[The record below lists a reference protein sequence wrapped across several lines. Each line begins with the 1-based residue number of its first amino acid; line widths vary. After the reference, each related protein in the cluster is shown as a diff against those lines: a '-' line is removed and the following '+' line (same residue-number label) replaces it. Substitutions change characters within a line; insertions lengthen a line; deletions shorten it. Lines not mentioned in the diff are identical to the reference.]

1 MRAGVF
7 RRIVRAA
14 VWLAAVTGTTVP
26 LWAAGERV
34 RGAVMADGSGRNSLV
49 LWYNRPA
56 SEWIEALPV
65 GNGRLGAMVFGKP
78 DGERIQL
85 NENSLWDGHK
95 QDTTNPDALRYLPE
109 VRRLLFEG
117 KNREATEL
125 ADKYLMGRPA
135 RIKSYQSLGDLW
147 LDTGHAEQVEGYRR
161 ELDLD
166 SAVVRVQYRVGGTT
180 FARELFASAPDQVI
194 VLRITGDKPG
204 KVNLKLR
211 MTRQQDA
218 GSFTEGDDCL
228 VLRGQV
234 RDIPPGAAESVG
246 MKFEARLLAVPR
258 GGRCSAQGDALVVE
272 RADSVTLLLAAATNY
287 RGEDPAAVCER
298 HLRAAS
304 LKPYQRLRASH
315 VADYRKLFRRVSLW
329 LGPSP
334 NPDLPT
340 DERLAAVRGGQ
351 DDPDLCALYFQ
362 FGRYLLIS
370 SSRPGGLPANL
381 QGLWNEHMN
390 APWNS
395 DYHTNINVQMNY
407 WPAEVANLSECHV
420 PLLDYIA
427 SLVESGRRTAKVH
440 YGCRGWVVHHLSDIW
455 GFTTPADGVWGVWPM
470 GAAWLCQHLWEHYAF
485 TRDNEYLRKKAYPI
499 MKEAAQFIL
508 DFLVEDPQGRL
519 VTNPSHSPEN
529 SFRKPDGTVSMF
541 TYGATMDL
549 EIIHDLF
556 TNCIEAARVLGVDP
570 GFRSDLQRALERL
583 APLQISRKT
592 GRLQEWI
599 EDYDEPEPG
608 HRHMSHLFGLHPGHQ
623 ITLRGT
629 PELAQA
635 ARKSLEYR
643 LAHGGGHTGWS
654 RAWVV
659 NFWARFE
666 EGDLAYEHLK
676 ALLQRSTANNL
687 FDLHPPFQIDGN
699 FGGTAGIAEML
710 IQSHAGEV
718 SLLPAL
724 PKAWPSGRVTG
735 LRARGGVEVDITW
748 KDMRITDAV
757 LRAKHSGWCS
767 LRMPKGQ
774 RVKQV
779 LASGKP
785 VRLDFGEDA
794 SVVRFEVQ
802 TGRTYRVVPG

>member
-1 MRAGVF
+1 MIAEVLWTATRTAIQLAVAVGALVGPWVIAG
-7 RRIVRAA
+7 
-14 VWLAAVTGTTVP
+14 T
-26 LWAAGERV
+26 V
-34 RGAVMADGSGRNSLV
+34 RGAVMTDGSERNGLV
-49 LWYNRPA
+49 LWYTRPA

-125 ADKYLMGRPA
+125 AEKYLMGRPA

-147 LDTGHAEQVEGYRR
+147 LDTGHGEQVDGYRR

-166 SAVVRVQYRVGGTT
+166 SAVVRVQYRAGDTT
-180 FARELFASAPDQVI
+180 FTREVFASAPDQVI
-194 VLRITGDKPG
+194 VLRIAADKPG
-204 KVNLKLR
+204 KVNLRLR
-211 MTRQQDA
+211 ITRQQDA
-218 GSFTEGDDCL
+218 ESFAEGDNCL

-234 RDIPPGAAESVG
+234 KDIPPGATESVG
-246 MKFEARLLAVPR
+246 LKFEARLLAVPR
-258 GGRCSAQGDALVVE
+258 GGRCSVRADAIVVE
-272 RADSVTLLLAAATNY
+272 RADSVTLLLTAATNY
-287 RGEDPAAVCER
+287 KGEDPEAVCTR
-298 HLRAAS
+298 HLRVAS
-304 LKPYQRLRASH
+304 VKPYQRLRASH

-334 NPDLPT
+334 NPNLPT
-340 DERLAAVRGGQ
+340 DERLAAVRKGQ

-381 QGLWNEHMN
+381 QGLWNEHMQ

-407 WPAEVANLSECHV
+407 WPAEVTNLSECHI
-420 PLLDYIA
+420 PLLDYID
-427 SLVESGRRTAKVH
+427 SLVESGRRTARVH

-485 TRDNEYLRKKAYPI
+485 TMDDEYLRKKAYPI
-499 MKEAAQFIL
+499 MKEAALFIQ
-508 DFLVEDPQGRL
+508 DFLVEDPKGRL

-549 EIIHDLF
+549 EIIYDLF
-556 TNCIEAARVLGVDP
+556 RNCIEAAGILGVDA
-570 GFRSDLQRALERL
+570 GFRSDLQRTLERL
-583 APLQISRKT
+583 APLQISPRT

-599 EDYDEPEPG
+599 EDYEEPEPG
-608 HRHMSHLFGLHPGHQ
+608 HRHMSHLFGLHPGRQ

-629 PELAQA
+629 PELARA

-643 LAHGGGHTGWS
+643 LQHGGGHTGWS
-654 RAWVV
+654 RAWVI
-659 NFWARFE
+659 NFWARLE
-666 EGDLAYEHLK
+666 EGDQAYQHLK

-699 FGGTAGIAEML
+699 FGGMAGIAEML
-710 IQSHAGEV
+710 IQSHTGEV

-724 PKAWPSGRVTG
+724 PKAWPTGRVTG
-735 LRARGGVEVDITW
+735 LRARGGLEVDVSW

-757 LRAKHSGWCS
+757 VRAKRRGWCS
-767 LRMPKGQ
+767 LRLPRGQ
-774 RVKQV
+774 RVRQV
-779 LASGKP
+779 LMSGNP
-785 VRLDFGEDA
+785 VRLEMGDDPQ
-794 SVVRFEVQ
+794 VVRFEVQ
-802 TGRTYRVVPG
+802 AGRTYRVVLG